1 MGWLVKND
9 QILLRN
15 NVIADSVG
23 RYLATRHRKDI
34 TVPRNL
40 LTSESIQYSTERYA
54 VTYPQRESGPE
65 RLTVNNP
72 MDKSVQRENFGHL
85 GFSWPCDFPQ

>member
-65 RLTVNNP
+65 RLTGEQSHGQIRP
-72 MDKSVQRENFGHL
+72 A
-85 GFSWPCDFPQ
+85 